1 MGILLE
7 IAAFNLDSAWQAER
21 AGAMRIELCDNA
33 SDGGT
38 TPGPGILKVAKEKL
52 GIPIFPIIRPRGGH
66 FVYSSSEYD
75 TMKYDIEMC
84 QNLGFP
90 GVVLGGLTQKGEVN
104 IPAMSQLMQLC
115 EGMEVTFHRAF
126 DRTVHAEEA
135 IEAIISLGC
144 RRILTSGRAPTA
156 VEGMWAIAE
165 WNSVYGNKILF
176 LPGSGVNHSNV
187 NTILSTTGC
196 KEIHT
201 AARSMNCHGLFYNQP
216 AMQEVPTYT
225 DVNLK
230 EIALLLESIRTL

>member
-1 MGILLE
+1 MAILLE
-7 IAAFNLDSAWQAER
+7 IAAFNLDSATQAER

-38 TPGPGILKVAKEKL
+38 TPGPGILKVAKEKIR
-52 GIPIFPIIRPRGGH
+52 IPIFPIIRPRGGH
-66 FVYSSSEYD
+66 FVYSTSEYD
-75 TMKYDIEMC
+75 SMKYDIEMC
-84 QNLGFP
+84 QQLGYP
-90 GVVLGGLTQKGEVN
+90 GVVLGGLTQQGEVN
-104 IPAMSQLMQLC
+104 FPAIHQLMQLC

-144 RRILTSGRAPTA
+144 RRILTSGRVPTA

-176 LPGSGVNHSNV
+176 LPGSGVNHLNV

-196 KEIHT
+196 CEVHT
-201 AARSMNCHGLFYNQP
+201 AARELNTHGPFYNQP
-216 AMQEVPTYT
+216 SMREDLTYT
-225 DVNLK
+225 DVSLN
-230 EIALLLESIRTL
+230 EIALLRESIRNL